1 MKGLLTYDGC
11 WLFSQ
16 KQLLM
21 ILAGLMVLYA
31 VIDLQNAGLFLSVI
45 VLMILIRSIEWNF
58 QNSTARWL
66 FTLPF
71 TRRQF
76 VLEKYL
82 FVTGTS
88 LLFSVVSFLFYAAL
102 HPDAF
107 TDLFS
112 LWIGTL
118 VYILVFSAI
127 LIPVTIRLKANRN
140 LWILIFMIAM
150 AGLLG
155 AFVEQLQTGLVAAVV
170 WIQGHLMLTVTI
182 ALLTTVILFG
192 LSVMISLRLM
202 EKEEL

>member
-66 FTLPF
+66 FTQPF

-102 HPDAF
+102 HLDAF

-140 LWILIFMIAM
+140 LWILIFMFAM

>member
-102 HPDAF
+102 HLDAF

-140 LWILIFMIAM
+140 LWILIFMFAM